1 VRHLAIRTLL
11 RLAGG
16 IEGDPAVRDYSAL
29 VAAHERHRAELLGQP
44 VHTHLAG
51 SAAAL
56 LHAIARL
63 RPLEARNDIFA
74 WLAACALLGLS
85 NITVKATPQQALA
98 LVRSAQNGELDEA
111 AIAARLAAFSTDDP
125 LSPAGPGQA
134 AGRPSSGS
142 PSHAS

>member
-1 VRHLAIRTLL
+1 VRYLAIRTLL
-11 RLAGG
+11 RLAEG

-44 VHTHLAG
+44 VHTDPAD

-63 RPLEARNDIFA
+63 HPLEARNDIFA
-74 WLAACALLGLS
+74 WHAAYALLGLS

-111 AIAARLAAFSTDDP
+111 AIAAQLAAFSAEDP
-125 LSPAGPGQA
+125 
-134 AGRPSSGS
+134 R
-142 PSHAS
+142 